1 MLLIAVRTQA
11 EIVACIIG
19 EDIAS
24 MGPLGL
30 VGRCEGG
37 RGAIIV
43 NSGDASPEGFAA
55 LRWWRLLIGRRRH
68 GPKTPITGQ

>member
-1 MLLIAVRTQA
+1 MLLVAVRTQA
-11 EIVACIIG
+11 EMVACIIG
-19 EDIAS
+19 EDIAG

-43 NSGDASPEGFAA
+43 NLGDTSTGRFRSLALVAASNWATMSWA
-55 LRWWRLLIGRRRH
+55 
-68 GPKTPITGQ
+68 